1 MNNVSFVLW
10 VLLFPLSIRM
20 NSYISFLMGRSLDE
34 VTLSDGAAATIFVIW
49 LVVAVFLYRRD

>member
-20 NSYISFLMGRSLDE
+20 NSYISFLMGRSLDD
-34 VTLSDGAAATIFVIW
+34 VTISGGAAATIFVIW

>member
-20 NSYISFLMGRSLDE
+20 NSYISFLMGR
-34 VTLSDGAAATIFVIW
+34 ATYMRFPV
-49 LVVAVFLYRRD
+49 LPCA